1 MMSGQAIVMVVEA
14 GALTGDPKSPQV
26 ALLITLTLSLGRILT
41 ILALDLAL
49 NSQVCLT
56 FLPISIAIE
65 V

>member
-14 GALTGDPKSPQV
+14 GAPTGDPKSLQV
-26 ALLITLTLSLGRILT
+26 ALLITLILSLGRILT
-41 ILALDLAL
+41 IRDLDQAL
-49 NSQVCLT
+49 NSQVYLT

>member
-14 GALTGDPKSPQV
+14 GALTGDPKSQQE
-26 ALLITLTLSLGRILT
+26 ALLITPTPSHGKILT
-41 ILALDLAL
+41 TLVSDQALS
-49 NSQVCLT
+49 SQVCLI

>member
-1 MMSGQAIVMVVEA
+1 MSGQAIVMVVEA
-14 GALTGDPKSPQV
+14 GALTGDPKYPQV

-49 NSQVCLT
+49 NSQVYLT